1 MTKLVPSTPLLAG
14 LAALAGLAGAASA
27 EPFNGGYVGAE
38 LGWQQDRAR
47 TTVTVGAPPLRQTD
61 KGSSFAYGGVLGYDA
76 KVANGFVLGAEASLS
91 GDSGKIDGPRGLEYD
106 AGRTF
111 GLAARAGVLATPE
124 TLVYGRGGWVNSR
137 FTVDDGTNSRGR
149 NRDGWT
155 LGGGIEQMLASNVS
169 AKVEYRYSRF
179 KSLPARTADISV
191 DDATARFGRN
201 QIMAGINYRF

>member
-1 MTKLVPSTPLLAG
+1 MTMSIARAPLLAG
-14 LAALAGLAGAASA
+14 LAALAGLAGAATA
-27 EPFNGGYVGAE
+27 EPFNGGYIGAE
-38 LGWQQDRAR
+38 LGWQQDRPR
-47 TTVTVGAPPLRQTD
+47 TTVTVGAAPFSRTD

-76 KVANGFVLGAEASLS
+76 KVADSFVLGAEASLG

-137 FTVDDGTNSRGR
+137 FTVDDGVNSRAR

-155 LGGGIEQMLASNVS
+155 VGGGVEQMLASNVS

-179 KSLPARTADISV
+179 KSLPARATDVAL

>member
-1 MTKLVPSTPLLAG
+1 MTMSIARAPFAVG
-14 LAALAGLAGAASA
+14 LAALVGVAGAATA

-38 LGWQQDRAR
+38 LGWQQDRPR
-47 TTVTVGAPPLRQTD
+47 TSVRVGAPPFSQTNT
-61 KGSSFAYGGVLGYDA
+61 GSSFAYGGVLGYDA
-76 KVANGFVLGAEASLS
+76 KVGPGFVLGAEASLTD
-91 GDSGKIDGPRGLEYD
+91 DSGKIGGPRGLEYD
-106 AGRTF
+106 TGRTF

-124 TLVYGRGGWVNSR
+124 TLIYGRGGWVNGR
-137 FTVDDGTNSRGR
+137 FTVDEGVNSRSR

-155 LGGGIEQMLASNVS
+155 LGGGIEQMLAPHVS

-179 KSLPARTADISV
+179 KSLPARATDVSV

>member
-1 MTKLVPSTPLLAG
+1 MTKLVQSAPLLAG
-14 LAALAGLAGAASA
+14 LAAVLGLAGAASA
-27 EPFNGGYVGAE
+27 EPFNGGYIGAE

-47 TTVTVGAPPLRQTD
+47 TTVNLGAPPLRQTD

-155 LGGGIEQMLASNVS
+155 LGGGVEQMLGSNVS

-179 KSLPARTADISV
+179 KSLPARATDVAI